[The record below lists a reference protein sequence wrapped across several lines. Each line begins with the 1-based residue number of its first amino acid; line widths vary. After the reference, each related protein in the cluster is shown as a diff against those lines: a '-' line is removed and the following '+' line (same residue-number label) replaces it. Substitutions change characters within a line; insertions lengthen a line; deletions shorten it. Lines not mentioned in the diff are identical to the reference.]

1 MIANEPLINIMA
13 LALALTAVYT
23 VLLVVTAIVAPT
35 VANRGLISASRET
48 RDIYNQRISKLESR
62 ISKLESQNAEL
73 TAKNIELAMRNNE
86 LATMLKSAQNEMI
99 KMQEQIWELRQGD
112 DPTANS

>member
-1 MIANEPLINIMA
+1 MNDPLINIMA

-23 VLLVVTAIVAPT
+23 VLLVVTAIVAPN

-48 RDIYNQRISKLESR
+48 RDIYNQRISRLEGRITKLET
-62 ISKLESQNAEL
+62 QNAEL

-86 LATMLKSAQNEMI
+86 LATMLKSAQSEMI
-99 KMQEQIWELRQGD
+99 KMQEQIWELRQSND
-112 DPTANS
+112 SFTDS